1 MKRGYG
7 VTEIAD
13 MLEEE
18 VTTVQEICD
27 VVNEMGYDSSPE
39 AILGRWNEKKSVI
52 KNQSA

>member
-1 MKRGYG
+1 MKRGFW

-13 MLEEE
+13 MLDDD

-27 VVNEMGYDSSPE
+27 VVNDMGYDSSPE